1 MVHVGPSANAP
12 INRRGGRGRGRAAAG
27 PGPLLKA
34 SRDDAD
40 DKAGVLPELAQF
52 QRGKRQDKS
61 KEGALQNESTEL
73 PLYPPIPKDRM
84 PPYPITIGIDVDKID
99 IPVHSD
105 NQEEA
110 DQKAVLLKSM
120 VYPKPTRKQIEMRL
134 AFENMVTGFQN
145 SDYHLNF
152 SDLENGGK
160 EFKRKTAWMTTD
172 LRPEYYPRV
181 LTDVFKRRREEEDGV
196 PSDGLQQTDAEASR
210 RLRVDIEHHK
220 KLARAATPARDVRVL
235 SDLETFARLEKLEE
249 TEKDAGRHQPELE
262 EENDEELD
270 GEEGDDLDE
279 QYDGDDP
286 YQNFDDDDDGRD
298 DDGEGNENSFY

>member
-1 MVHVGPSANAP
+1 M
-12 INRRGGRGRGRAAAG
+12 
-27 PGPLLKA
+27 KA

-52 QRGKRQDKS
+52 QRGKRLDKS
-61 KEGALQNESTEL
+61 KEGAQQNESTEP

-84 PPYPITIGIDVDKID
+84 PPYPITIGIDVDKIE
-99 IPVHSD
+99 IPEHSD

-110 DQKAVLLKSM
+110 DQKTELLKGM
-120 VYPKPTRKQIEMRL
+120 VYPKPSKKQIEMRL
-134 AFENMVTGFQN
+134 AFENMVSGFQT

-160 EFKRKTAWMTTD
+160 EFKRKTAWMTKD

-196 PSDGLQQTDAEASR
+196 LSDGLQQTDAEASR

-220 KLARAATPARDVRVL
+220 KLARAATPARDVG
-235 SDLETFARLEKLEE
+235 SDLEMLEKRLEKLEE

-262 EENDEELD
+262 EENDDLELD
-270 GEEGDDLDE
+270 CEEGDDLDE

-286 YQNFDDDDDGRD
+286 YKNFDDDDDGRD
-298 DDGEGNENSFY
+298 EDGEGNENYY